1 MSAPPAQKIQFLKLF
16 WLRWMLP
23 WQMQPMIALAAL
35 DIIVAKSFMLAAYNY
50 HDKAIPKAIDHFWW
64 SLSPRVEVFDWSIP
78 TVVIWF
84 WIGTTVLGLICMVP
98 SVIIKWTLTRYRPRK
113 WCVAPTDRASEP
125 ARPLPPI
132 YICTER
138 FARETPRRRPAQLL
152 TPPPS
157 PPPVRVALL
166 ARRGRCVA
174 YEAFRPFYW
183 RFWRFYLTMQGYY
196 NYYWGTATFVA
207 TVRSSSNLTGV
218 GAFPKLLDTS
228 IKGADP
234 IAASLAGA
242 AWAGAH
248 SSYGAA
254 AQHDGA
260 EDALHTAA
268 DDGGPLTTPLLKV

>member
-1 MSAPPAQKIQFLKLF
+1 
-16 WLRWMLP
+16 
-23 WQMQPMIALAAL
+23 MQPMIMLAAL

-64 SLSPRVEVFDWSIP
+64 SLSPRVEIFDWSIP

-84 WIGTTVLGLICMVP
+84 WFGTTVLGLICMVP

-207 TVRSSSNLTGV
+207 TVRSSSQLSNEKLT
-218 GAFPKLLDTS
+218 DTE
-228 IKGADP
+228 ANP
-234 IAASLAGA
+234 IAASLIGAGA
-242 AWAGAH
+242 
-248 SSYGAA
+248 SSYGSAPGLAPRDEYDGAA
-254 AQHDGA
+254 PQHDA
-260 EDALHTAA
+260 SK
-268 DDGGPLTTPLLKV
+268 LTTPLLTV